1 MKTVQHLM
9 VIVVSFLFVAGA
21 FTALALAQNAET
33 KSLIQSLNKGGY
45 VIVLRHG
52 DTNHDQTDIL
62 PPDYNDVTK
71 QRRLSDKGRETAR
84 QIGGAVKKLGISFD
98 KVETSKLDRG
108 VETGTLV
115 ASGEVTPILDLT
127 ESNASVTPDE
137 KERRATALRVKVG
150 VMPATGQDT
159 LLVTHKPNIVDA
171 FGKALEDIGEGEAA
185 VFKPDGTG
193 KADLVGRI
201 KETDWRSAE

>member
-1 MKTVQHLM
+1 MKTVQHLI
-9 VIVVSFLFVAGA
+9 VIVVSFLLVVSA
-21 FTALALAQNAET
+21 FTARALAQNAET
-33 KSLIQSLNKGGY
+33 KSLILSLNKGGY

-52 DTNHDQTDIL
+52 DTNHDQNDIL
-62 PPDYNDVTK
+62 PPDYNDITK
-71 QRRLSDKGRETAR
+71 QRRLSEKGRQTAR
-84 QIGGAVKKLGISFD
+84 QIGGAVKKLGIVFD

-115 ASGEVTPILDLT
+115 VSGEVIPTMDLT

-150 VMPATGQDT
+150 VMPAPGQDT

-171 FGKALEDIGEGEAA
+171 FGKTLEDIGEGESV
-185 VFKPDGTG
+185 VFKPDGSG
-193 KADLVGRI
+193 KADLIGRI
-201 KETDWRSAE
+201 KETDWRSVE